1 MSRYRRRPEHIY
13 YSTFLT
19 IMSTA
24 LYRKRENQYF
34 IQLRQVNFGQYS
46 ELQNRNFMVLYRQKG
61 WYQCTGKIQSKSSNL
76 SKEESRKSVLRV
88 IGKQLDGRFKRS
100 IGRRI
105 WTEKEGFQNFKTV
118 FWEKNPMDGSGDN
131 SEKKKRRK
139 DRKEDSEGN
148 RKRNSRRIPVGFRK
162 AGKESEKRFKKESRG
177 NSLRKHPREHFKEAI
192 QKSVQKGK
200 T

>member
-1 MSRYRRRPEHIY
+1 MSWSSRVTSFFATFWWKMSRHARRPEHLY
-13 YSTFLT
+13 YSTFLA

-34 IQLRQVNFGQYS
+34 IQLSQVNFGQYS

-100 IGRRI
+100 VGRQTRKAKGRI
-105 WTEKEGFQNFKTV
+105 SEFQNRILKEESN
-118 FWEKNPMDGSGDN
+118 WWSGED
-131 SEKKKRRK
+131 SEKKKQRK
-139 DRKEDSEGN
+139 DRKEDSERN
-148 RKRNSRRIPVGFRK
+148 RKRNSRRIPV
-162 AGKESEKRFKKESRG
+162 RF
-177 NSLRKHPREHFKEAI
+177 
-192 QKSVQKGK
+192 
-200 T
+200 